1 MPKRKSPELKEGLA
15 AENEYREVS
24 GASRCRVGGKKR
36 SAGIAVT
43 YRRQT
48 LEEERKM
55 EAAIGILLAEIV
67 RQKLSCVEKS

>member
-1 MPKRKSPELKEGLA
+1 MTNGKE
-15 AENEYREVS
+15 EESDNFRS
-24 GASRCRVGGKKR
+24 RVGSKKR
-36 SAGIAVT
+36 SMEIAAT

-67 RQKLSCVEKS
+67 RQKLGCVEKT